1 VGLPVKIKGNYDE
14 RLFSVPDGWRSCC
27 SFADWPARSGRHARC
42 RAWRLR
48 GLHGTGNEQGGKV
61 PYAEGGIQAAG
72 EAAQTH
78 CRQYGKKAAITAMT
92 PSDGGG
98 GTVGFQCR

>member
-1 VGLPVKIKGNYDE
+1 MTSVFFRQFVGLLAAG
-14 RLFSVPDGWRSCC
+14 LLAAALGACAGSMGSAGSVS
-27 SFADWPARSGRHARC
+27 
-42 RAWRLR
+42 
-48 GLHGTGNEQGGKV
+48 GNEQGGKV
-61 PYAEGGIQAAG
+61 PYSEGGIGAAG
-72 EAAQTH
+72 EAANAH

>member
-1 VGLPVKIKGNYDE
+1 MTSIFFWPKTGRGSVAASEIARLLIVGALTAG
-14 RLFSVPDGWRSCC
+14 LGGCAGSMGSAGSV
-27 SFADWPARSGRHARC
+27 
-42 RAWRLR
+42 
-48 GLHGTGNEQGGKV
+48 TGNEQGGKV
-61 PYAEGGIQAAG
+61 PYAEGGIGAAG
-72 EAAQTH
+72 EAAQAH

>member
-1 VGLPVKIKGNYDE
+1 MREFLCFQTAASDGAARLIGGLV
-14 RLFSVPDGWRSCC
+14 L
-27 SFADWPARSGRHARC
+27 A
-42 RAWRLR
+42 
-48 GLHGTGNEQGGKV
+48 GLLAAGLGGCAGSLGSAANVTGNEQGGKV

-72 EAAQTH
+72 DAAQAH
-78 CRQYGKKAAITAMT
+78 CRQYGKKAAITSMS

>member
-1 VGLPVKIKGNYDE
+1 MTRAFFRFQTTGSIAVARRVG
-14 RLFSVPDGWRSCC
+14 RLILSGALAAGIGGCAGSMGSAASV
-27 SFADWPARSGRHARC
+27 
-42 RAWRLR
+42 
-48 GLHGTGNEQGGKV
+48 TGNEQGGKV

-72 EAAQTH
+72 DAANAH
-78 CRQYGKKAAITAMT
+78 CRQYGKKAAITSMT

>member
-1 VGLPVKIKGNYDE
+1 MISA
-14 RLFSVPDGWRSCC
+14 FS
-27 SFADWPARSGRHARC
+27 
-42 RAWRLR
+42 RLR
-48 GLHGTGNEQGGKV
+48 FASLLVAFLLAGSLGGCAGSMGSAGSVSGNEQGGKV
-61 PYAEGGIQAAG
+61 PYSEGGIGAAG
-72 EAAQTH
+72 EAANAH